1 MLPEAVDGTLTE
13 TEQQAFDRHVAGCV
27 RCSLELAEAQRGAA
41 WLSMLKTKA
50 PEPPTGLLERILAE
64 TSGAAV
70 PAQAAIP
77 LIAQEPRD
85 EWATPY
91 VPARSSGGWNSRWAA
106 ARMKLSEVF
115 SFDAASTIFQP
126 RLAMTAAMAFFSLA
140 LTLNLAGVKLSSVRA
155 ADLKPANLR
164 KSFWSA
170 NNQVV
175 RYYDNL
181 RVVYELE
188 SRVKEM
194 QKDSDAE
201 TPRRG
206 VMQAPQKEEQP
217 ERLPNGQPRSSA
229 PRHRHESADQSSH
242 DDFRLLPTGRK
253 TFKAATAT
261 RGEGVQA

>member
-1 MLPEAVDGTLTE
+1 MTQFDELEGQPNGCAVCEAMLPEAVDGTLTE

-115 SFDAASTIFQP
+115 SFDATSAIFQP

-140 LTLNLAGVKLSSVRA
+140 LTLNLTGVRLRDLRAANFSPSGVKRTV
-155 ADLKPANLR
+155 ADAGA
-164 KSFWSA
+164 SA
-170 NNQVV
+170 TRQFE
-175 RYYDNL
+175 NL
-181 RVVYELE
+181 RVVYQLE
-188 SRVKEM
+188 SRVSELR
-194 QKDSDAE
+194 SDEA
-201 TPRRG
+201 R
-206 VMQAPQKEEQP
+206 
-217 ERLPNGQPRSSA
+217 
-229 PRHRHESADQSSH
+229 
-242 DDFRLLPTGRK
+242 
-253 TFKAATAT
+253 
-261 RGEGVQA
+261 